1 MAFRPERVLGPAV
14 LAGGA
19 AALAAAGLFFGRG
32 FVLPFPQ
39 PSEMKV
45 RPDGAVED
53 VALMSL
59 GMRRA
64 AADLAFVR
72 LLQYYGTQ
80 EGESSAE
87 AMAESVGL
95 EQRHHE
101 HEGGVYP
108 EFYSRA
114 REIVDLD
121 PYFEHGVLFA
131 VGSLA
136 FNQNRPEEAIDLLNR
151 ARARD
156 PHKWRYDALL
166 AAIGY
171 KKAGDPQKVADSLLP
186 VALDPDSPAVVKQVT
201 AFLLKRIGRR
211 TEAVNV
217 YRILLDTTQD
227 QGYIENARRN
237 IAELSG
243 H

>member
-1 MAFRPERVLGPAV
+1 MALRPQRILGPAV

-19 AALAAAGLFFGRG
+19 AALAAAGFLFARG
-32 FVLPFPQ
+32 FALPYPA

-45 RPDGAVED
+45 RADDAVED

-64 AADLAFVR
+64 AADMAFVR
-72 LLQYYGTQ
+72 LLQYYGTP
-80 EGESSAE
+80 EGEPA
-87 AMAESVGL
+87 AQQMAESVGL
-95 EQRHHE
+95 AQEHHM

-108 EFYSRA
+108 EFYPRA

-121 PYFEHGVLFA
+121 PYFEHAVLFA

-136 FNQNRPEEAIDLLNR
+136 FNQNRADEAIDLLNR

-156 PHKWRYDALL
+156 PQKWRYDALL

-171 KKAGDPQKVADSLLP
+171 KNAGDPQRVADALMP
-186 VALDPDSPAVVKQVT
+186 VALDPDSPALVKQVT

-211 TEAVNV
+211 TEAVRV
-217 YRILLDTTQD
+217 YRLLYDTTKD
-227 QGYIENARRN
+227 EGYRENALRN
-237 IAELSG
+237 VAELSG